1 MLTEVLEWHTL
12 GTKLGLPVYT
22 LDTIRIDFNANGTGR
37 QRQQMIT
44 TWLAYDTKASWSKLA
59 NALEAMG
66 KHVAATK
73 IWNTYV
79 PGYRGRFARLQ
90 CTFTY

>member
-12 GTKLGLPVYT
+12 GTKLGLPAHT
-22 LDTIRIDFNANGTGR
+22 LETIRIDFSTNGIIR

-44 TWLAYDTKASWSKLA
+44 TWLEYDTKASWSKLA
-59 NALEAMG
+59 DALETMG

-73 IWNTYV
+73 ILDMYV
-79 PGYRGRFARLQ
+79 PGYKGRF
-90 CTFTY
+90 TKV

>member
-1 MLTEVLEWHTL
+1 MLREVLEWHTL
-12 GTKLGLPVYT
+12 GTELGLPDHT
-22 LDTIRIDFNANGTGR
+22 LEAIRIDFNANGTGR
-37 QRQQMIT
+37 QRQKMIT

-73 IWNTYV
+73 IRNTYV